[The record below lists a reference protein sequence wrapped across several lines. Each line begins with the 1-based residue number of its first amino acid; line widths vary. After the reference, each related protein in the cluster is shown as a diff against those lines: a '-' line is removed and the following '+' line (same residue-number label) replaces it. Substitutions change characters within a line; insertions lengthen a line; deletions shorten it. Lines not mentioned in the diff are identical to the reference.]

1 MKSEF
6 FAAVATFGVLNT
18 ICSIL
23 KMLGA
28 FPQCEKKKSKILK
41 FLQWHS
47 LLSVVKR
54 WKFFSCELS
63 SCLQLFHVEAGT
75 DANWKL

>member
-28 FPQCEKKKSKILK
+28 FPQCEKKKVENSEVPPVALLAFCCKTLEVF
-41 FLQWHS
+41 FL
-47 LLSVVKR
+47 
-54 WKFFSCELS
+54 
-63 SCLQLFHVEAGT
+63 
-75 DANWKL
+75 